1 MRPGWAEV
9 KNSSIWARRKKR
21 RRAQR
26 EKGRGAQREKGR
38 GDETGIQWA
47 CERRGR
53 RRACERRSAG
63 PSHDPRE
70 EQNIET
76 ASEPFSSYPKLG
88 APPFRVVVALVEVGG
103 LKRGHEFGDE

>member
-26 EKGRGAQREKGR
+26 EKGRRGA
-38 GDETGIQWA
+38 TGVRRA

-63 PSHDPRE
+63 RSHDPRE

-88 APPFRVVVALVEVGG
+88 ATFSRGG
-103 LKRGHEFGDE
+103 LPKWRLAGQSVATN